1 MKKEPKGI
9 VASIIGAGT
18 DEQRFCR
25 RLSADVNQGQL
36 HLARVFVT
44 GRQVYPSHIAVLGE
58 PDMLFR
64 CEFRVRNS
72 ASTLTCEQVADLMDR
87 LKGYEIVDTFLVDED
102 GLQIGRFDVFTQL
115 SA

>member
-1 MKKEPKGI
+1 MKKAAHGI
-9 VASIIGAGT
+9 VATIVGAGT

-25 RLSADVNQGQL
+25 RLSADVNQSQM
-36 HLARVFVT
+36 HLASVYVM

-64 CEFRVRNS
+64 CEFRLRNN
-72 ASTLTCEQVADLMDR
+72 ANELTCQQATDLFAR
-87 LKGYEIVDTFLVDED
+87 LSGHHIVDAYYVDQE
-102 GLQIGRFDVFTQL
+102 GLQMGRVESFLEL